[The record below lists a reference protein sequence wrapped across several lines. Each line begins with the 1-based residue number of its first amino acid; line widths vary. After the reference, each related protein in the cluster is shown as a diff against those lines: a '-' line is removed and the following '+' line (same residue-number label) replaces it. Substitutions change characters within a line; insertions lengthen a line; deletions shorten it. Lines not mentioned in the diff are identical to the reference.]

1 MEETALSVPLAMEP
15 SLPGFHS
22 KVLLQAESRPYSVDC
37 QIEAENDLEAVR
49 CWLKK
54 HAHNLKTFDAYQREA
69 QRLLMWC
76 VYERGLPLGKL
87 KAQDFEAYFKFLQMP
102 PKTWCASRSD
112 LRGGKHS
119 TAWRPFIAGLNN
131 TALKMAGRVLHSLM
145 NYLVT
150 ADYLRSNPLKLVNAF
165 KDSGLH
171 SEERRYQ
178 VWDRMLEADEWQ
190 AVEQAL
196 ENLPETGAFEIAH
209 KIRTQ
214 LLFGMLYFL
223 GLRIHEVANHSWN
236 AFRLR
241 ENQWWFFV
249 KGKGQKYAHIPVN
262 DKLLS
267 FVKIYR
273 LHLGKLP
280 LPSPE
285 ESESFFISSTTQK
298 PLQVRQLYNWV
309 KTVGIAALKQFEHD
323 PSKQKKLKRLS
334 PHWLRHLLASHLDKA
349 GVSATV
355 IKSVMRHASLQTTQI
370 YMHAEDA
377 LRHQEVQKIDMG
389 ILPYKSSDKPIPQ
402 FLVKISLSEGS
413 ASRLLSLEKLIE
425 AIEQNIMPAY
435 RWRWAA
441 GVAKAEFLK
450 GLKHEIVRSKHINF
464 SYIIENLNEMDS
476 NTLKGQ
482 IKLESEIRLFACQI
496 AVGILP

>member
-1 MEETALSVPLAMEP
+1 MAETGLTLSSMPVPQ
-15 SLPGFHS
+15 LPGFHY
-22 KVLLQAESRPYSVDC
+22 KILLQEESRPYSADC

-54 HAHNLKTFDAYQREA
+54 HAHNVKTFDAYQREA

-87 KAQDFEAYFKFLQMP
+87 KVQDFEAYFKFLQMP
-102 PKTWCASRSD
+102 PTTWCASRSE
-112 LRGGKHS
+112 LRSGKHS

-165 KDSGLH
+165 KDSGLN

-178 VWDRMLEADEWQ
+178 VWDRMLEKDEWQ

-196 ENLPETGAFEIAH
+196 ENMPETRAAEITH

-223 GLRIHEVANHSWN
+223 GLRIHEVANQSWN

-267 FVKIYR
+267 FVKVYR

-285 ESESFFISSTTQK
+285 EFESIFISSTTQK
-298 PLQVRQLYNWV
+298 PLQIRQLYNWV
-309 KTVGIAALKQFEHD
+309 KTVGLAALKQFEHE
-323 PSKQKKLKRLS
+323 PLKQKNLQRLS
-334 PHWLRHLLASHLDKA
+334 PHWLRHLFASHLDRA
-349 GVSATV
+349 GVSPTV

-370 YMHAEDA
+370 YIHAEDA
-377 LRHQEVQKIDMG
+377 LRHQEVQKIGMEVF
-389 ILPYKSSDKPIPQ
+389 PYKVPDKPTPQ
-402 FLVKISLSEGS
+402 FLVKISLSAGS

-425 AIEQNIMPAY
+425 AIEQNILSGY
-435 RWRWAA
+435 RWRWE
-441 GVAKAEFLK
+441 GVAKSEFFAALQQ
-450 GLKHEIVRSKHINF
+450 EIVRPKHIHL
-464 SYIIENLNEMDS
+464 SYVLEDLNDTGIH
-476 NTLKGQ
+476 TLKSQ
-482 IKLESEIRLFACQI
+482 ITLESEIRLFVCQVEI
-496 AVGILP
+496 GFLL